1 MWEPSLPFHLCF
13 KDECHAHCHGAR
25 FEPNLMLVFK
35 GQENCLF
42 SFSSSSSSFSLPSS
56 FLKTKLSTSLENN
69 PHLTL
74 KLDDS
79 LTFRALELQIRLNC
93 FCLKF
98 AASAPGCCLL
108 TQLKPVL
115 CEEKVLLSLP
125 TASLAGQTGDWNW
138 RSLSQCS
145 LSKTA
150 PKSTRHSNSA
160 SPTLSFSSSLPSRML
175 SQGLFIDPNFHFP
188 LCDTSKPTD
197 PCSFYPLGEF
207 CHRDFLVG
215 LSFLS

>member
-1 MWEPSLPFHLCF
+1 MLGLNLEGKKTVILKDYILKSLLPFGSILYIYLPTSDFGGMLSCMLGHCPLATQQDLSMWEPSLPFHLCF

-79 LTFRALELQIRLNC
+79 LTFRALELQIKLNC

-125 TASLAGQTGDWNW
+125 TASLAGQTGDWN
-138 RSLSQCS
+138 
-145 LSKTA
+145 
-150 PKSTRHSNSA
+150 
-160 SPTLSFSSSLPSRML
+160 
-175 SQGLFIDPNFHFP
+175 
-188 LCDTSKPTD
+188 
-197 PCSFYPLGEF
+197 
-207 CHRDFLVG
+207 
-215 LSFLS
+215 